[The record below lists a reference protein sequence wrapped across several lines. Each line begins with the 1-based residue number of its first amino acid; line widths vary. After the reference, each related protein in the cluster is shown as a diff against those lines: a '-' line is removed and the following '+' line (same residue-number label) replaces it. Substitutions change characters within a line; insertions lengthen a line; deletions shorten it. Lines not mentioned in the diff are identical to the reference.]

1 MMENKRL
8 SLKQGT
14 ALKEEGLWK
23 DYGRIIE
30 GFRRIIEGFRRI

>member
-14 ALKEEGLWK
+14 ALKEEG
-23 DYGRIIE
+23 
-30 GFRRIIEGFRRI
+30 FRRIIEGFRRI